1 MCLRAPRRAF
11 SEEVA
16 GSEEW
21 ETLLEFHNELLGV
34 TVPSWLELRVFQ
46 SLTKVQKKKISL
58 A

>member
-1 MCLRAPRRAF
+1 MCLRAPRQAF
-11 SEEVA
+11 SEEMN

-34 TVPSWLELRVFQ
+34 TVLSWLELSVFQ
-46 SLTKVQKKKISL
+46 DPLKVQRKKISL